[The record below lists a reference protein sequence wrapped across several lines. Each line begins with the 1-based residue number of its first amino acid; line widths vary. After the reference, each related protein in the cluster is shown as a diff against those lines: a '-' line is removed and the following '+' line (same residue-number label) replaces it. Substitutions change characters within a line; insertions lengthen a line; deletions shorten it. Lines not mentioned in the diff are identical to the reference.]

1 MVRYSRRPGSLR
13 RSEPARLR
21 HDCFVGTRPRSA
33 RTCKQLG
40 FVVSLALYAFFFD
53 AQRGTIW
60 GIDLPDALY
69 RNDVT
74 AFFGFPPSDFISSD
88 YYPLIPYVFVMIA
101 GYCAFNAL
109 ARANRLA
116 ILSVDYTGALGRA
129 LRWMGRHSLVIYL
142 LHQPIIFGTLYLL
155 K

>member
-1 MVRYSRRPGSLR
+1 MIVLWTLDRVLPERAS
-13 RSEPARLR
+13 
-21 HDCFVGTRPRSA
+21 T
-33 RTCKQLG
+33 LG

-101 GYCAFNAL
+101 GYCAFNTL
-109 ARANRLA
+109 ARTNRLA
-116 ILSVDYTGALGRA
+116 LLSTDSTGVLGRA
-129 LRWMGRHSLVIYL
+129 LRCMGRHSLIIYL
-142 LHQPIIFGTLYLL
+142 LHQPVIFGALYLL

>member
-1 MVRYSRRPGSLR
+1 MIVLWALDRVLPERAS
-13 RSEPARLR
+13 
-21 HDCFVGTRPRSA
+21 T
-33 RTCKQLG
+33 LG
-40 FVVSLALYAFFFD
+40 FVVLWRSTRSSLTLSAALF
-53 AQRGTIW
+53 G

-101 GYCAFNAL
+101 GYCTFNVL

-116 ILSVDYTGALGRA
+116 ILSVDYTSALGRA

-155 K
+155 VRGPALTTRP